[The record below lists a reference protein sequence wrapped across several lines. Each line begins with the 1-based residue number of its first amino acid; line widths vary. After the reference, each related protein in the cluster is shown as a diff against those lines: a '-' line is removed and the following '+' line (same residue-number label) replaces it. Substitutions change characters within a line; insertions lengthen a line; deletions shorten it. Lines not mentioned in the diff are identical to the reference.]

1 MDYLYLALWIFA
13 MFMIYWITVVIKFSR
28 KKKMSDEKR
37 KHFHTLL
44 KRIIRS
50 VSSKEKIVDMD
61 KLYHKILLALWYEGT
76 FWEIL
81 KMEPNEI
88 SNINTVWE
96 IHKLRNKIVHDFDN
110 HDERYLSNKS
120 KEYQKELERLL
131 QNTK

>member
-13 MFMIYWITVVIKFSR
+13 IFIIYAITVVIKYSR
-28 KKKMSDEKR
+28 KKKMSAEKR
-37 KHFHTLL
+37 KHFQTLF
-44 KRIIRS
+44 KRIVRW

-81 KMEPNEI
+81 KMCPNEI
-88 SNINTVWE
+88 WDLDKVWE

-110 HDERYLSNKS
+110 HDEIFLKKKS
-120 KEYQKELERLL
+120 VEYKKELEILL
-131 QNTK
+131 KNTK